1 MIFDKQ
7 VQFSAAQAV
16 TASAASTNVI
26 DLLAAG
32 IPYGDNAALARD
44 QGLFNIPLLIQV
56 VTAFATLTSLK
67 VAVQTDDN
75 SSFSSATTVL
85 ETEAIAAASLVAGY
99 QFNIDKIP
107 LKTTERYV
115 RLYFTVAGSD
125 ATTGA
130 ITAGVTAANQ
140 NNLAI

>member
-7 VQFSAAQAV
+7 TQFSNAQAI
-16 TASAASTNVI
+16 TATAASTNSI

-44 QGLFNIPLLIQV
+44 QGLFHIPLLIQV

-125 ATTGA
+125 ATAGA
-130 ITAGVTAANQ
+130 VTAGVTAANQ